1 MARSS
6 AFGASF
12 CKKID
17 ISRRSVSLM
26 ASRNKD
32 ETPSKVK
39 GTRINVL
46 GGGRSLCWKLKN
58 SKRYLLRV

>member
-46 GGGRSLCWKLKN
+46 GWDGVSVGN
-58 SKRYLLRV
+58 